1 MRCSLVRLST
11 PTSPSAPGLP
21 LVGAHSLQAERL
33 TSRVGSISPTSSDT
47 KRDFYSALPFD
58 GAAAVV
64 CAACIGLAGRV
75 CYRFF
80 VSYHL
85 PSKKA
90 HRKRVLKSSPLS
102 LICTQMSPFGT
113 KRTCRH
119 AATMSA
125 LGAKSDDICSLR

>member
-64 CAACIGLAGRV
+64 CAACIGLAGWV

-85 PSKKA
+85 PSKKSA
-90 HRKRVLKSSPLS
+90 QETGAQIESAFADLPRCLLLALRGLGEMSDLSP
-102 LICTQMSPFGT
+102 QGEPKMW
-113 KRTCRH
+113 
-119 AATMSA
+119 
-125 LGAKSDDICSLR
+125 

>member
-1 MRCSLVRLST
+1 M
-11 PTSPSAPGLP
+11 
-21 LVGAHSLQAERL
+21 QAERL

-64 CAACIGLAGRV
+64 CAACIGLAGWV

-85 PSKKA
+85 PSKKP

-102 LICTQMSPFGT
+102 LICLDVSFWHESEVRHSVAHVGYWGETGQHLLVLSFTGFDPN
-113 KRTCRH
+113 RT
-119 AATMSA
+119 
-125 LGAKSDDICSLR
+125 